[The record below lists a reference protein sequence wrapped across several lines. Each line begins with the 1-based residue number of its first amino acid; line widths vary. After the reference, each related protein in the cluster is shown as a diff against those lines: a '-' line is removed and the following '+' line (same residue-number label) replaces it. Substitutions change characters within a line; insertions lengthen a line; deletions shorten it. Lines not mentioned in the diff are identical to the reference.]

1 MTVPSIDLSAPVPR
15 VNFQLMSKYEGK
27 RVRLVGKVEEI
38 SGTTMKVKTSDDAMV
53 DVLLTGA
60 APTDAFV
67 EIDGTVEG
75 PNVIREESNVG
86 FGNDFDMKNYNQ
98 VCTLMNDKYRSLFL

>member
-1 MTVPSIDLSAPVPR
+1 M
-15 VNFQLMSKYEGK
+15 
-27 RVRLVGKVEEI
+27 RLVGKVEEI

-86 FGNDFDMKNYNQ
+86 FGNDFGAY
-98 VCTLMNDKYRSLFL
+98 SLF